1 MGEQDILEIGMTRVR
16 LVEVRYNVADSNCD
30 WYITGNVVGI
40 DSNYEI
46 TDEVIK
52 DYNAEDHGCEQY
64 FPKYNIGK
72 EIDIPEM
79 CILNKNYHNYYRE
92 FNNGLEKLRRN
103 KFRKESTKSRTV
115 RLLNRILEDNDISEY
130 DKDFLNGIF
139 RMYK

>member
-1 MGEQDILEIGMTRVR
+1 MGEQDILDMGMTKVR

-30 WYITGNVVGI
+30 WYITGTVVGI

-52 DYNAEDHGCEQY
+52 DYNAEDHGYVQY
-64 FPKYNIGK
+64 FPKYIIGK

-79 CILNKNYHNYYRE
+79 CRFNKNYHNYYRE
-92 FNNGLEKLRRN
+92 FSNGVEKLRRN
-103 KFRKESTKSRTV
+103 KFRKDSNRDRTV
-115 RLLNRILEDNDISEY
+115 RLLNRILEDNNISEY
-130 DKDFLNGIF
+130 DKDFLNGVF